1 MNTPI
6 THQQPKPCNEVD
18 MEELA
23 NEALSINMAV
33 DWITRANTVIHDV
46 CQIAGAKPEF
56 RQVLDDWN
64 VRYRSPDWSDSEMD
78 EHVSRLLNRQISLIK
93 RMAEAAA

>member
-6 THQQPKPCNEVD
+6 TQQQPKPRNNVD
-18 MEELA
+18 I
-23 NEALSINMAV
+23 EAWAYEAMAISLAV
-33 DWITRANTVIHDV
+33 DWITRANAVIHDV

-78 EHVSRLLNRQISLIK
+78 EHVSCLLNRQISLIK